1 MEESTGE
8 NFAPQ
13 PRAKPN
19 VDLFVPAVKRFEKQF
34 KIDPHS
40 ASLDGNLRYYQRMSV
55 EQTNTTGEALLRL
68 PDAAKYLGISKD
80 RLRGMVRGDNGSNIA
95 CYRLSPRDIRFSK
108 RDLDAWL
115 ESCRL
120 S

>member
-1 MEESTGE
+1 
-8 NFAPQ
+8 
-13 PRAKPN
+13 
-19 VDLFVPAVKRFEKQF
+19 
-34 KIDPHS
+34 
-40 ASLDGNLRYYQRMSV
+40 MSV

-80 RLRGMVRGDNGSNIA
+80 RLRGMIRGDNGVTIA
-95 CYRLSPRDIRFSK
+95 CYKLSPRDIRFSK